1 MRIQVCIARHL
12 RHEILMS
19 DSDGSRQAEIRRAP
33 GRVLKPSGAG
43 PLSWLPTPLIVTSSA
58 GRRLGTFGL
67 RRSTGTS
74 SVSARWWSLA
84 RTGSGSPVGIESA
97 RAVDHPRLGLLYVMA
112 AQCWMPGRIEAAVG
126 YSDAAQTVIANGGE
140 VPFGLEGG
148 LGGVYLVIGQPERMV
163 EWCRAQL
170 ARGRDT
176 HALTRASL
184 VLALWVAGAGEEA
197 RAAAN
202 GLIEAAE
209 ATHNPFALAYALNAY
224 GGAFGDADPVRAM
237 EALRRGLVIARDSGN
252 RFVESHLATGLSQL
266 EPEHRDPLA
275 ALDHITLAI
284 GNFYDSGHVAYIRG
298 PLATLA
304 VFLDRLEPAA
314 TIAGFALDPLT
325 GPTVPQLSSVIAH
338 LRDVLGEATYD
349 SLARQGETMS
359 TAAMVTYAYD
369 QIDQARAELNAVSE

>member
-1 MRIQVCIARHL
+1 
-12 RHEILMS
+12 
-19 DSDGSRQAEIRRAP
+19 
-33 GRVLKPSGAG
+33 
-43 PLSWLPTPLIVTSSA
+43 
-58 GRRLGTFGL
+58 
-67 RRSTGTS
+67 
-74 SVSARWWSLA
+74 
-84 RTGSGSPVGIESA
+84 
-97 RAVDHPRLGLLYVMA
+97 MA